1 MASALA
7 FRFYLRPP
15 CSFDYPL
22 PLNAMNTYLR
32 ILAFVRPYKLAITLY
47 ILLALLA
54 VITTSLGIALLD
66 PVLNLL
72 FSGDSSADTLSTG
85 EFSLSIKRY
94 FNSFIAQY
102 LEDGNKLKALSVAI
116 ITIVSVNIIG
126 NVLRYLSNLMMAYLR
141 TKTLEDLRSYFFEK
155 VNNLQISYFEGE
167 RKGDLMARMTSDI
180 YEVDKSIVVTF
191 RSLIRDPFTIIV
203 FLALMLAFSWKL
215 TLFIFILLPL
225 SAGVITLITRSLKR
239 DAFRTQDK
247 LSRIMSVV
255 EEFAGG
261 VRIIK
266 AFNGEGYIQRVF
278 KHYNGLYSHYA
289 RRQFYKQGLI
299 KPFSE
304 IMGVITIGLILWFG
318 GRLVFEGTINASGFI
333 TYIFYF
339 QRIMQ
344 PAKSISSA
352 FGNLNRGIASA
363 NRIFRVTDVPVTITE
378 KPDALPVD
386 DFQNQISFHN
396 VSFAYTEERV
406 LKDINLTIQKGEVVA
421 LVGPSGSGK
430 TTLAEMLPRF
440 YDPTEG
446 CITLDGYDLK
456 DYRIHSL
463 RNIIGFVT
471 QDPIL
476 FNDTIYNNIA
486 FGIDEAKPD
495 DVAEAARAANAH
507 DFILEADNGYQTM
520 IGDQGAL
527 LSGGQRQRLSIA
539 RAILKNPPIMILDEA
554 TSALDTSSEKMVQ
567 DALQHLMRDRT
578 SLVIAHRLSTIQ
590 EADQIV
596 VLDQGNIVEWGTHN
610 RLVQQEGLYHSLYR
624 MQQLEG

>member
-1 MASALA
+1 MQ
-7 FRFYLRPP
+7 
-15 CSFDYPL
+15 
-22 PLNAMNTYLR
+22 TYLR
-32 ILAFVRPYKLAITLY
+32 ILAFVKPYKKAIALY

-54 VITTSLGIALLD
+54 VITTSFAIALLD
-66 PVLNLL
+66 PVLSLL
-72 FSGDSSADTLSTG
+72 FSGSNAGDQLSSNQFNLD
-85 EFSLSIKRY
+85 IKTY
-94 FNSFIAQY
+94 FNDFIAGY
-102 LEDGNKLKALSVAI
+102 LEEGNRVDALGVAI
-116 ITIVSVNIIG
+116 ATIVTINILG
-126 NVLRYLSNLMMAYLR
+126 NILRYLSNLMMAYLR
-141 TKTLEDLRSYFFEK
+141 TKTLEDLRGYFFQK
-155 VNNLQISYFEGE
+155 VNNLQVSYFEGE
-167 RKGDLMARMTSDI
+167 RNGDLMARMTSDI

-191 RSLIRDPFTIIV
+191 RSLIRDPFTILV
-203 FLALMLAFSWKL
+203 FMGLMFAFSWKL
-215 TLFIFILLPL
+215 TLFIFLVLPL

-247 LSRIMSVV
+247 LSHIMSAV

-261 VRIIK
+261 IRVIK
-266 AFNGEGYIQRVF
+266 AFNGESYIQRIF
-278 KHYNGLYSHYA
+278 GHYNSLYSRYA

-304 IMGVITIGLILWFG
+304 TMGIITVGLILWFG
-318 GRLVFEGTINASGFI
+318 GRLVFDGVINASGFI

-363 NRIFRVTDVPVTITE
+363 NRIFRVIDVPVTITE
-378 KPDALPVD
+378 KPGAFPVHHFYD
-386 DFQNQISFHN
+386 RIQFHS
-396 VSFAYTEERV
+396 VSFAYTEEWV
-406 LKDINLTIQKGEVVA
+406 LKNINLNIRKGEVVA

-456 DYRIHSL
+456 DYQIHPLRSL
-463 RNIIGFVT
+463 IGLVT

-486 FGIDEAKPD
+486 FGIKEAKPD
-495 DVAEAARAANAH
+495 DVAEAAKAANAH
-507 DFILEADNGYQTM
+507 DFILEADHGYQTQ
-520 IGDQGAL
+520 IGDRGVL

-567 DALQHLMRDRT
+567 DALQRLMRDRT

-596 VLDQGNIVEWGTHN
+596 VLDQGEITEQGTHN
-610 RLVQQEGLYHSLYR
+610 RLLQQDGLYHSLYR
-624 MQQLEG
+624 MQQLED